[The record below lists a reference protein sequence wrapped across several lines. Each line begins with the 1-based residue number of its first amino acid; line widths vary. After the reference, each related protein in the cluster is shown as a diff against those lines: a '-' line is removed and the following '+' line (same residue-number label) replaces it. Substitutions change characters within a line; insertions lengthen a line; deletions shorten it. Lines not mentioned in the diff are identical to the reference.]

1 VLFAHFWHTTT
12 IPKRKRTI
20 ILDDSASET
29 KNREQAFF
37 FPYREDAAMSTI
49 TESSQAP
56 EHKPEAAVGPH
67 TSWPHAL
74 RTALL
79 AAVAVCIVLLAF
91 AWPSVTAKVQNLPVA
106 AVGSPDQISQIT
118 TNAPAGALDVR
129 AVSSR
134 DEAVALI
141 KDREVY
147 GAIVLGAS
155 PEILVASAGSPV
167 ASQALTQM
175 GAQMQSRIQSEVIAK
190 LQTALAQAAQSAQAR
205 AQGQAPQPGQA
216 QQGVGAASLPQVTV
230 TDVVPLSQDD
240 PRGTGLAVAGLPLA
254 MGGMIGGVLISL
266 LVSGTWRR
274 LGAILAYGA
283 VAGLGLAGILQ
294 GWFHILQGNFW
305 ANAGAIGLGIIATAA
320 IIVGLNALI
329 GKAGIAV
336 GAVITL
342 FIGNPLS
349 SLTQPKEFLPAP
361 WGDLGQW
368 LVPGASGTL
377 LRDLS
382 YFPDTSTAFP
392 WLVLTGWAVAGAVL
406 VAVGHFRNA
415 PAIADI

>member
-1 VLFAHFWHTTT
+1 MSVTTERMHA
-12 IPKRKRTI
+12 PGRRPEP
-20 ILDDSASET
+20 SA
-29 KNREQAFF
+29 
-37 FPYREDAAMSTI
+37 
-49 TESSQAP
+49 
-56 EHKPEAAVGPH
+56 GPH
-67 TSWPHAL
+67 TPWPHAL

-79 AAVAVCIVLLAF
+79 AAVAVCAVLLTF

-118 TNAPAGALDVR
+118 ANAPAGALDVHG
-129 AVSSR
+129 ASSR
-134 DEAVALI
+134 DEAVDLI
-141 KDREVY
+141 KNREVY

-155 PEILVASAGSPV
+155 PEILVSSAGSPV

-175 GAQMQSRIQSEVIAK
+175 GAQLQSRIQSEIITK
-190 LQTALAQAAQSAQAR
+190 LQSALAQSAQAQS
-205 AQGQAPQPGQA
+205 QGQAPQTGQIGQA
-216 QQGVGAASLPQVTV
+216 PQGSGAASVPQVTV

-240 PRGTGLAVAGLPLA
+240 ARGTGLAVAGLPLA

-274 LGAILAYGA
+274 LGAVLAYGA

-294 GWFHILQGNFW
+294 GWFHIVQGSLW
-305 ANAGAIGLGIIATAA
+305 INAGAIGLGIIATAA

-329 GKAGIAV
+329 GKVGIAV

-382 YFPDTSTAFP
+382 YFPDTSATFP
-392 WLVLTGWAVAGAVL
+392 WLVLVGWAVTGAVL
-406 VAVGHFRNA
+406 IAVGHFRNA

>member
-1 VLFAHFWHTTT
+1 
-12 IPKRKRTI
+12 
-20 ILDDSASET
+20 
-29 KNREQAFF
+29 
-37 FPYREDAAMSTI
+37 MST
-49 TESSQAP
+49 TAERAKVP
-56 EHKPEAAVGPH
+56 AGTPDPTTGPH
-67 TSWPHAL
+67 TPWPHAL

-91 AWPSVTAKVQNLPVA
+91 AWPSVTAKVQNLPIA
-106 AVGSPDQISQIT
+106 AVGSPEQISQIT
-118 TNAPAGALDVR
+118 SNAPAGALDVR
-129 AVSSR
+129 TASSR

-141 KDREVY
+141 KHRQVY
-147 GAIVLGAS
+147 GAIVLGTS
-155 PEILVASAGSPV
+155 PEILIASAGSPV
-167 ASQALTQM
+167 ASQALTQI
-175 GAQMQSRIQSEVIAK
+175 AVQMQSQIQAQVITI
-190 LQTALAQAAQSAQAR
+190 LQAALAQAAKAAQAAAKGQTPQNGQP
-205 AQGQAPQPGQA
+205 AQT
-216 QQGVGAASLPQVTV
+216 QQGAQPAAIPQVAV
-230 TDVVPLSQDD
+230 TDVVPLSPDD
-240 PRGTGLAVAGLPLA
+240 ARGTGLAVAGLPLA

-274 LGAILAYGA
+274 LGAILTYGA
-283 VAGLGLAGILQ
+283 TAGLALAGILQ
-294 GWFHILQGNFW
+294 DWFHTLQGSFW
-305 ANAGAIGLGIIATAA
+305 PNAGAIGLGIVATAA

-361 WGDLGQW
+361 WGDVGQW
-368 LVPGASGTL
+368 LVPGATGTL

-392 WLVLTGWAVAGAVL
+392 WLVLTGWAVAGAAL
-406 VAVGHFRNA
+406 IAFGHFRNA